1 MNMLRNKTRE
11 PNFANLVSVLK
22 KETPPRPVL
31 FEFIIGEEKT
41 KLLAGEHYNAETEFS
56 RVVSNIKAFEN
67 GGYDF
72 APIIVRG
79 MEFPRRTGDHPTAQ
93 TKSLNEEALIT
104 DRESFDRYVWPRV
117 ENADFSIIARAGK
130 HLHPGAKFIVFSH
143 DGILENA
150 IGVVGF
156 DNLCYLLYDDPELAE
171 EIFNNIGRI
180 IYEYFLKC
188 LEYDEIG
195 AIICNDDW
203 GFHSATMLSPAHL
216 RKYVFPWYKKI
227 VRAAHDSGR
236 PAILHSCG
244 YYHDIIDD
252 IIYDM
257 KFDGRHSYEDKI
269 VPVEKAYAELRGKI
283 AVIGGIDVDFLSR
296 ATPGEVYNR
305 SRRLLEMTAATGGFA
320 LGSGNSI
327 PDFIPDEN
335 YLAMLRAAL
344 DME

>member
-1 MNMLRNKTRE
+1 MLRNKTRE

-31 FEFIIGEEKT
+31 FEFIIGEEKLNCSPGSIT
-41 KLLAGEHYNAETEFS
+41 MPKPNFRGWSPILRLLRTAVMISPDYRA
-56 RVVSNIKAFEN
+56 
-67 GGYDF
+67 
-72 APIIVRG
+72 G
-79 MEFPRRTGDHPTAQ
+79 MEFPRRTGDHPAAQ

-296 ATPGEVYNR
+296 ATPGEVYDR